1 MCVYVFIAYFT
12 FDSGQQGV
20 AQALNM
26 LPQVQNITLPDGQE
40 AIFIPANT
48 AMPSQ
53 AIIQPPQQ
61 QPVQQAILLPNGQI
75 IQAQTLQQQVCFILA
90 IQTTINNNRPTSL
103 MGRLYRLKLYNLRLV
118 LQWLLAISFGRIRW
132 SLN

>member
-1 MCVYVFIAYFT
+1 MGVAP
-12 FDSGQQGV
+12 V

-61 QPVQQAILLPNGQI
+61 QQPVQQAILLPNGQI
-75 IQAQTLQQQVCFILA
+75 IQAQTLQPQVCF
-90 IQTTINNNRPTSL
+90 
-103 MGRLYRLKLYNLRLV
+103 KLV
-118 LQWLLAISFGRIRW
+118 ISY
-132 SLN
+132 